1 MNYRIL
7 NSKIDTCVNGQLGC
21 KETLTVLVNGDYKV
35 SPSVWCIPRREGGE
49 RRKCGPTALSSAHGP
64 LQPGCSAST
73 AHSSGSTLHVRK
85 PSRREVCFP
94 AQPWLPCVTVPGAA
108 LGADR
113 TAHVLRQQT
122 LLPVGGCLGQICG
135 LSVLTLRFYV
145 LSKSFHDKYIGI

>member
-7 NSKIDTCVNGQLGC
+7 NSKIDTCVNGKLDC

-49 RRKCGPTALSSAHGP
+49 RRKCGPTALGSVHDP
-64 LQPGCSAST
+64 LQPGCSASM
-73 AHSSGSTLHVRK
+73 AHSGGSTLHVRK
-85 PSRREVCFP
+85 QSRREVCFP
-94 AQPWLPCVTVPGAA
+94 AQLWLPCVTVPGAA

-113 TAHVLRQQT
+113 TAHVLCQQT

-145 LSKSFHDKYIGI
+145 LSKSLRDKYIGM